1 MGKRR
6 TVEKAVENVDNPEF
20 LTVSTGFSTGDKNG
34 KKLGR
39 FCGSLHNFL
48 FWKFKKP
55 HFLTHNH
62 FDNREKS
69 GVKNNTWQ
77 PFLFAVL
84 GLGHRYDL

>member
-6 TVEKAVENVDNPEF
+6 TVEKAVENVDNIEF

-48 FWKFKKP
+48 F
-55 HFLTHNH
+55 
-62 FDNREKS
+62 
-69 GVKNNTWQ
+69 
-77 PFLFAVL
+77 
-84 GLGHRYDL
+84 